1 MGGDWR
7 RGLCRRQISE
17 SVVMAM
23 DVATLLQLG
32 FGALG
37 SVASV
42 GVFYRL
48 GRLTATVENHGER
61 IVSLER
67 VKNVGLA

>member
-1 MGGDWR
+1 
-7 RGLCRRQISE
+7 
-17 SVVMAM
+17 MAM